1 MSNEA
6 TQRSPEQPVQP
17 VQLEQDLAAQL
28 SPRWA
33 GRSLERLSERQRQSF
48 QRNGFVVVENV

>member
-1 MSNEA
+1 MLVCVHNLRLKECAMSNEA

-33 GRSLERLSERQRQSF
+33 GRSL
-48 QRNGFVVVENV
+48 